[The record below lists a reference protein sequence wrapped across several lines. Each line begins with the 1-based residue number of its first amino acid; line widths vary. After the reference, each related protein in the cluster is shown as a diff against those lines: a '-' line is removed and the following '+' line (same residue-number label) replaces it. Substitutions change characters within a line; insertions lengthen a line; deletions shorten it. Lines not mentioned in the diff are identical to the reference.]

1 MAIANSYDF
10 SMTRDQIIEA
20 ALRKLNALLEGN
32 SANATKITNGA
43 QALNVMTKAWASRGL
58 PIWNV
63 RKAFILPNI
72 AATAAVSQTYVHDM
86 LIGGANHTPKIFVHT
101 QTSAIL
107 AAAGTALVVD
117 SISGISA
124 SDVIGVELEDTETLI
139 HWTTVNGAPS
149 GSTVTLT
156 TGIPTGESV
165 AVDAHVYAYTTTN
178 RVPRPISILGQW
190 NVNYDSVTRYPINL
204 VDENRIL
211 NTKYATTS
219 GPPVQ
224 ISYRSNYYG
233 DPNTTQGVVLVY
245 PGWGDAANVIE
256 LRAQFPFS
264 DFDSSSDEAQMPPE
278 WFEALIYG
286 LAVRLAPE
294 YGLDKEIRLILKK
307 EAQDA
312 FDLALLSSNEDA
324 SIFFQPDTRHIE

>member
-10 SMTRDQIIEA
+10 TMSRDQIIEA
-20 ALRKLNALLEGN
+20 ALRKLNVLIEGN

-43 QALNVMTKAWASRGL
+43 QALNVMTKALAARGL

-72 AATAAVSQTYVHDM
+72 ANTASRSQTYVHDM
-86 LIGGANHTPKIFVHT
+86 LIGGSNHTPKLFVHT
-101 QTSAIL
+101 QTSATL

-117 SISGISA
+117 SISGVSA
-124 SDVIGVELEDTETLI
+124 SDVIGVELVDKTSLM
-139 HWTTVNGAPS
+139 HWTTVSGAPS
-149 GSTVTLT
+149 GSTITLAS
-156 TGIPTGESV
+156 GIPAGHSV
-165 AVDAHVYAYTTTN
+165 AVDAHVYVYTTTN

-190 NVNYDSVTRYPINL
+190 IVNYDSANRYPINL

-211 NTKYATTS
+211 NTKYSTTS

-224 ISYRSNYYG
+224 ISYRSNFYG
-233 DPNTTQGVVLVY
+233 DPNTTEGVVLVY

-264 DFDSSSDEAQMPPE
+264 DFDAAGDEAQMPPE

-294 YGLDKEIRLILKK
+294 YGLDKEVRMILKG
-307 EAQDA
+307 EAQEA
-312 FDLALLSSNEDA
+312 LMLAMQGSQEDA
-324 SIFFQPDTRHIE
+324 AIFFQPDTRQMK